1 MAAKAVDRRSAAAAT
16 RARGLSAPLVPSEFA
31 LVSATTEEQFASY
44 AAEAGLTFTP
54 LPPVPR
60 SGHTVNWFGRQLE
73 GAAAAALTQPQE
85 QVIVD
90 GLYRYGL
97 VHIPGQ
103 HGLRP
108 HDEIRLATLF
118 DYDPSNVDKGHP
130 VRTISRI
137 EEFPCI
143 VVQGLG
149 EIAKHWGIEQRDL
162 QPFPTFKHMW

>member
-1 MAAKAVDRRSAAAAT
+1 MAGASAA
-16 RARGLSAPLVPSEFA
+16 RLNEPLAPTDFA
-31 LVSATTEEQFASY
+31 SVLQTTEEQFDAQ
-44 AAEAGLTFTP
+44 AAQAGLTFTP

-60 SGHTVNWFGRQLE
+60 SGHRVTWFGRQVR
-73 GAAAAALTQPQE
+73 GAAVASLTPAQQ
-85 QVIVD
+85 QLIVD

-97 VHIPGQ
+97 IHLPEQ

-118 DYDPSNVDKGHP
+118 DYDPPNVDKGHP

-137 EEFPCI
+137 DEFPCI

-149 EIAKHWGIEQRDL
+149 EIRQHWGIEQREL

>member
-1 MAAKAVDRRSAAAAT
+1 MGTAPVPAASPR
-16 RARGLSAPLVPSEFA
+16 LSEPLLPSEFA
-31 LVSATTEEQFASY
+31 LVTQTTEEQFATH
-44 AAEAGLTFTP
+44 AASAGLSFTH

-60 SGHTVNWFGRQLE
+60 SGHRVTWFGRQVE
-73 GAAAAALTQPQE
+73 GATVAVLTSAQQ
-85 QVIVD
+85 QVLVD

-97 VHIPGQ
+97 LHLPGQ

-118 DYDPSNVDKGHP
+118 DYDPPNVDKGHP

-137 EEFPCI
+137 DEFPCI

-149 EIAKHWGIEQRDL
+149 EITQHWGVEQRSL